1 MDLMH
6 LLKDPPIQIIL
17 TVFFSSSIYTVKS
30 YVRVTKQLRSLNK
43 NLEAFDREN
52 ISFKYEEFK

>member
-17 TVFFSSSIYTVKS
+17 TVFSSSLIYTIRS
-30 YVRVTKQLRSLNK
+30 YSMLGKELK
-43 NLEAFDREN
+43 K
-52 ISFKYEEFK
+52 IKYIDCSV